1 MLIPIYYV
9 LMSCKCEEA
18 YRLVFHHIKVA
29 SGVKLDMH
37 SAMHDFEM
45 AIINAVAS
53 VFNPAFHT
61 GCFFHMKQAL
71 RAKMVDFKFSSEFIR
86 EHLPLFDFLTVCE
99 RSRLATGV
107 EFIRHKVLSGKT
119 ATKDEKM
126 WFEDYLDTY
135 FKKFWLTE
143 KVIQM
148 FNYNSVEDWKA
159 EL

>member
-9 LMSCKCEEA
+9 LMSCKCEEV
-18 YRLVFHHIKVA
+18 YLLVFHHIKVD
-29 SGVKLDMH
+29 SGGRLNIH
-37 SAMHDFEM
+37 STMHDFEM
-45 AIINAVAS
+45 ATVAS

-71 RAKMVDFKFSSEFIR
+71 RAKMVDYKFSSEFIR

-99 RSRLATGV
+99 RSHLADGV

-119 ATKDEKM
+119 ATKDEKAT
-126 WFEDYLDTY
+126 FEDYLDTY
-135 FKKFWLTE
+135 FKNFWLTE

-148 FNYNSVEDWKA
+148 FNYVEDWKA

>member
-9 LMSCKCEEA
+9 LMSCKCEEV
-18 YRLVFHHIKVA
+18 YLLVFHHIKVD
-29 SGVKLDMH
+29 SGGRLNIH
-37 SAMHDFEM
+37 STMHDFEM
-45 AIINAVAS
+45 ATVAS

-71 RAKMVDFKFSSEFIR
+71 RAKMVDYKFSSEFIR

-99 RSRLATGV
+99 RSHLADGV

-119 ATKDEKM
+119 ATKDEKAT
-126 WFEDYLDTY
+126 FEDYLDTY
-135 FKKFWLTE
+135 FKNFWLTE

-148 FNYNSVEDWKA
+148 FNYVKDWKA